1 MIKNKIGV
9 YKAIISRRS
18 IRRFKQKKISLN
30 LLKKFV
36 NAARLAPTAANLQ
49 PLEYF
54 VINEKDLC
62 NKVFETLSWAG
73 YIKPKWIPSENERP
87 VAYIVV
93 LVKDPENKWYQRDA
107 SLSAENIILTAEEN
121 GIGSCILCNVNRK
134 KLKEYLKIP
143 NSIIIDSV
151 IALGYKAEKSV
162 IEKFKDSIEYWRDD
176 KELMHVPK
184 KNFKDIIH
192 INKF

>member
-1 MIKNKIGV
+1 MMKDKIGV

-30 LLKKFV
+30 LLNKFV
-36 NAARLAPTAANLQ
+36 NAARLAPSAANLQ

-62 NKVFETLSWAG
+62 CKVFETLSWAG
-73 YIKPKWIPSENERP
+73 YIRPKWTPSENERP
-87 VAYIVV
+87 VAYIVI

-107 SLSAENIILTAEEN
+107 SLAAENIILTAEEN
-121 GIGSCILCNVNRK
+121 GIGCCILCNVNRE

-143 NSIIIDSV
+143 IGIIIDSLIV
-151 IALGYKAEKSV
+151 LGYKDEKSV
-162 IEKFKDSIEYWRDD
+162 IEEFKGSVEYWRDNKD
-176 KELMHVPK
+176 VMHIPK
-184 KNFKDIIH
+184 RNFKDIIH